1 MKKPKMNKP
10 SKNMVLFIII
20 AFLLP
25 LMIVATQSRDLNNAI
40 GFVLYGIQ
48 AAAPSIAAI
57 VVFAANKELRVS
69 FSRLFRKDHLVMA
82 ILLPMTI
89 VCIVMITAKI
99 LSSQIMGGLSSFGG
113 TISYKQW
120 VVILWAILAEELG
133 WRGYLEPALNKLIVN
148 KRIVP
153 GIVGLIWCL
162 WHYHYFV
169 QNSIE
174 VPIAIFVT
182 GCIIESYIYSYLMRV
197 TKDNLV
203 SAMTFHFMYNLMIHA
218 VAINPTDNNGSII
231 PYVTMTILEAL
242 VMFILII
249 WDTKVKKSH
258 LEKKS

>member
-1 MKKPKMNKP
+1 MMSKLPK
-10 SKNMVLFIII
+10 SLVLFITIS
-20 AFLLP
+20 FFLP
-25 LMIVATQSRDLNNAI
+25 LMMVALQAKISDNAMNFI
-40 GFVLYGIQ
+40 FYGIQ
-48 AAAPSIAAI
+48 AASPSISAI
-57 VVFAANKELRVS
+57 IVFAVNGELRIS
-69 FSRLFRKDHLVMA
+69 FSRLFRKDHLGMA

-89 VCIVMITAKI
+89 VCVVMITAKI
-99 LSSQIMGGLSSFGG
+99 LSSQIMGELSSFGG
-113 TISYKQW
+113 TVSYKQW
-120 VVILWAILAEELG
+120 VVILWTIVAEELG

-162 WHYHYFV
+162 WHYHYFI

-174 VPIAIFVT
+174 VPIALFVT